1 MSRAPAMPPE
11 VPQFASRWRRWLG
24 LTGLFVFRW
33 RIEGQMPPLKKFVLI
48 VAPHTSNWD
57 FVIGL
62 FVYFAL
68 RLDASWL
75 AKHTALRGPWGRIG
89 RYLGGVPVDR
99 SQAGAVVD
107 TCVAEFA
114 SRPGM
119 VLAIAPEGTRRR
131 VEEWKRGF
139 HRIAVAAG
147 VPIVP
152 VALDFSARCARI
164 GAPLTATHD
173 YPADLRTLRG
183 HFRAEMARYPDQYL
197 A

>member
-1 MSRAPAMPPE
+1 MSRAPAMPPQ
-11 VPQFASRWRRWLG
+11 VPQFSSRWRRWLG
-24 LTGLFVFRW
+24 LAGLSLFRW
-33 RIEGQMPPLKKFVLI
+33 RVEGQMPPLRKFVLV

-68 RLDASWL
+68 CLDASWL
-75 AKHTALRGPWGRIG
+75 AKHTALRGPFGRLG

-114 SRPGM
+114 RRSGM

-131 VEEWKRGF
+131 VAEWKRGF
-139 HRIAVAAG
+139 HRIAHAAG
-147 VPIVP
+147 VPMVP
-152 VALDFSARCARI
+152 IALDFSARRVRI
-164 GAPLTATHD
+164 GAPLIASSD
-173 YPADLRTLRG
+173 YEQDLVKLRKN
-183 HFRAEMARYPDQYL
+183 FRADMARYPDQYS
-197 A
+197 